1 VNQPLLP
8 VQRADLKRERAG
20 GTFLDFRIRQLQ
32 CFLVLSDYLNYG
44 MTARALYISQP
55 TLTFQIKGLEEVF
68 GVRLFDRNRQHVR
81 LTDAGVAFR
90 EYAKAILDTVDAAKE
105 CLSDLHARM
114 RLRVSCGPVGQFI
127 LLPAVIRT
135 LSSEYPE
142 FELEVTELTTEQQL
156 SQLPEGKVDA
166 LLMVSSLPIPG
177 MRFDPLCKESLVAMV
192 SRHSPLARQSSIS
205 VQAMREHSVIAAKLK
220 DCRFHQ
226 PFLHHLLAPFGI
238 TPRIVEAPY
247 SCAVQ
252 FAYAAAGEGI
262 AITTA
267 SMAAC
272 TFPNVVALPFEEELP
287 ELQLGLASI
296 QANESLALQIFR
308 QVVLRNVKAHL
319 QARNMTWPAMRH
331 RPVVV
336 PSRKTKVAF
345 GTVSKTA

>member
-1 VNQPLLP
+1 
-8 VQRADLKRERAG
+8 
-20 GTFLDFRIRQLQ
+20 
-32 CFLVLSDYLNYG
+32 
-44 MTARALYISQP
+44 
-55 TLTFQIKGLEEVF
+55 
-68 GVRLFDRNRQHVR
+68 
-81 LTDAGVAFR
+81 
-90 EYAKAILDTVDAAKE
+90 
-105 CLSDLHARM
+105 
-114 RLRVSCGPVGQFI
+114 
-127 LLPAVIRT
+127 
-135 LSSEYPE
+135 
-142 FELEVTELTTEQQL
+142 
-156 SQLPEGKVDA
+156 VDA
-166 LLMVSSLPIPG
+166 LLMVSSFPIPG

-192 SRHSPLARQSSIS
+192 SRHSPLARHDTIS
-205 VQAMREHSVIAAKLK
+205 VQAMREHNIIAAKLK

-272 TFPNVVALPFEEELP
+272 TFPNVVALPFQEELP

-296 QANESLALQIFR
+296 QSNESLAFQIFR

-319 QARNMTWPAMRH
+319 QARNITWPAMRH

-336 PSRKTKVAF
+336 PSGKPKVAF
-345 GTVSKTA
+345 GTVSKSA